1 MQWSRWPRPPRG
13 KKRASMHA
21 CMYIHAKFNSLQRTN
36 HSMYD
41 KVQRLLAIVK
51 EHNLSIAPQNVA
63 CSYSSSR
70 PSMYN
75 CTRSFQYI
83 CTLLH
88 ACLLYYLINMA
99 KYLFY
104 GIICKYLLHVVFVSL
119 LFSTEFFPLL
129 VLKRSFQRY
138 SRFRR

>member
-1 MQWSRWPRPPRG
+1 MQWSRWPGPLAGRNER
-13 KKRASMHA
+13 A

-36 HSMYD
+36 HFMYD
-41 KVQRLLAIVK
+41 KVQRFLAIVK

-83 CTLLH
+83 YNCTQYICTLLH
-88 ACLLYYLINMA
+88 ACLLYYLINRLNI
-99 KYLFY
+99 YS
-104 GIICKYLLHVVFVSL
+104 IICKYLLHVVFVSL
-119 LFSTEFFPLL
+119 LFSVAHRIFSPSCT
-129 VLKRSFQRY
+129 
-138 SRFRR
+138 